1 MVIFITIL
9 SVVMLA
15 TVDKAYDK
23 PNKDPPRTEQTND
36 EVQNVVRTI
45 PIVHINN
52 HWLILMIIIIMHV
65 HNSTYS
71 YIYIY

>member
-9 SVVMLA
+9 SVVILA
-15 TVDKAYDK
+15 TMDKAYDK
-23 PNKDPPRTEQTND
+23 PNKDPPRTEQAND

-52 HWLILMIIIIMHV
+52 YVDLWLTL
-65 HNSTYS
+65 NA
-71 YIYIY
+71 